1 MNKKAQRSLR
11 ISSWSRFLLR
21 RLPGDMDGIMII
33 IWLLMKRTDQ
43 TWMASIMVPLK
54 TTKLDKLNKGILDHN
69 MLDKLNMAIPN
80 KT

>member
-1 MNKKAQRSLR
+1 
-11 ISSWSRFLLR
+11 
-21 RLPGDMDGIMII
+21 
-33 IWLLMKRTDQ
+33 MKRTDQ

-69 MLDKLNMAIPN
+69 MLDKLNKAILN